1 MAEPSLG
8 LGLVMQTSSFQVELL
23 FPAAGETRT
32 YAIEN
37 TPLKRARFSAGDSIR
52 GHEGEAFT
60 VSAVDEADGLLT
72 YIGEGH
78 SLPEPALDDSLSVED
93 PVARLLSGHTDASSL
108 FDLRLS
114 TLRHRHR
121 IHQSPVR
128 GFTGARIDLLPH
140 QLYIANEV
148 SRRHMPRVLLADE
161 VGLGKTI
168 EACLI
173 LHRMVVCGKAGRAL
187 ILLPE
192 PLIHQWF
199 VELLRR
205 FNLSFAILDERRCA
219 AEDRA
224 GAGNPFLEEQLVL
237 CSVEFLVS
245 DEARARQALAAGWD
259 ILIVDEAHH
268 LRWSPD
274 WVSTEYRLVE
284 QLAAVVPGLLLLTAS
299 PEQTGLESHFARLRL
314 LDRNR
319 YPSFEQFR
327 DEHDAYEAV
336 ADRAEALIASGSE
349 DELEHLLDCHGP
361 GRVMF
366 RNSRSAIA
374 GFPER
379 APHLVAL
386 DALPAGEGDA
396 RVRWLGTFLRE
407 RPQTKVL
414 VVADKAADVLSLER
428 ALAAMLGIDVACF
441 HENLPLLQC
450 DRQAAWFAEPDGAR
464 VLIASGI
471 GGEGRNFQFVNH
483 MVMMDLP
490 RDPEL
495 IEQRIGRLDRI
506 GQKRSIH
513 IHVPYVRST
522 PEEGFVRWLHEGLN
536 AFGQP
541 LVGGYQMMLRF
552 QNQLGAVTDA
562 LIAETRDAHSDLCR
576 RVEAGSDKLLELN
589 SHRPD
594 VSAGLVTAIRDA
606 ESDPALEQY
615 MGEVFEQFG
624 VCAEPLGDHDYL
636 LSADQL
642 FCDEFPLPREGD
654 AMRVTYER
662 EHALSRPTITLLS
675 WDHPMVQG
683 AMDLVLGGDRGA
695 CAIAC
700 CHRLDG
706 VVLQV
711 VYVLEAVS
719 GQRVEVDRFLPHT
732 PLMIQVDTSLKS
744 VNSDITVDHDGESWW
759 VDDSDMLSRDN
770 LPAMIATAR
779 GVADGQASRIVARAD
794 DAMRESLGTEVERLR
809 RLREINDCV
818 RQDEI
823 DAAETQIATLTS
835 LMKNARL
842 RLDSLRL
849 VFGSPPSPAC

>member
-8 LGLVMQTSSFQVELL
+8 LGLVMQTSSFQVQLL

-37 TPLKRARFSAGDSIR
+37 APLKRARFAAGDSIC
-52 GHEGEAFT
+52 GHEGEAFRISS
-60 VSAVDEADGLLT
+60 VKEAGGLLT
-72 YIGEGH
+72 YVGEGH
-78 SLPEPALDDSLSVED
+78 SLPESALDDSLSVED

-148 SRRHMPRVLLADE
+148 SRRQRPRVLLADE

-173 LHRMVVCGKAGRAL
+173 LHRMVVCGKADRVL

-205 FNLSFAILDERRCA
+205 FNLSFAILDERRCS

-224 GAGNPFLEEQLVL
+224 GSGNPFLEEQLVL
-237 CSVEFLVS
+237 CGVEFLAA

-259 ILIVDEAHH
+259 VLIVDEAHH
-268 LRWSPD
+268 LRWASD
-274 WVSTEYRLVE
+274 CVSMEYRLVE
-284 QLAAVVPGLLLLTAS
+284 ALAAVVPGLLLLTAS

-327 DEHDAYEAV
+327 DEHDGYEAV
-336 ADRAEALIASGSE
+336 ADRAAALIASGSNE
-349 DELEHLLDCHGP
+349 ELAYLLDCHGP

-374 GFPER
+374 GFPKR
-379 APHLVAL
+379 VPHLVAL
-386 DALPAGEGDA
+386 NPLPGEEGDA
-396 RVRWLGTFLRE
+396 RVRWLASFLRE
-407 RPQTKVL
+407 RPATKAL
-414 VVADKAADVLSLER
+414 VVADRAADVVSLKSALSSI
-428 ALAAMLGIDVACF
+428 MGIDIACF

-464 VLIASGI
+464 ILISSGI

-506 GQKRSIH
+506 GQKRRIH
-513 IHVPYVRST
+513 IHVPYVQGT
-522 PEEGFVRWLHEGLN
+522 AEEGFVRWLHEGLN

-552 QNQLGAVTDA
+552 QDQLDTVTDA

-576 RVEAGSDKLLELN
+576 RVEAGGDKLLELN
-589 SHRPD
+589 SYRPD
-594 VSAGLVTAIRDA
+594 AAAGLVTAIRDA

-615 MGEVFEQFG
+615 MGEVFELFG
-624 VCAEPLGDHDYL
+624 VCSEPLGDHDYL

-683 AMDLVLGGDRGA
+683 AMDLVIGGDRGA

-700 CHRLDG
+700 CDRLDG
-706 VVLQV
+706 VVLQA
-711 VYVLEAVS
+711 VYVLETVS
-719 GQRVEVDRFLPHT
+719 GQRMEVDRFLPHT
-732 PLMIQVDTSLKS
+732 PLLVQLDSRLKRVDAEI
-744 VNSDITVDHDGESWW
+744 VVDHDGESWW
-759 VDDSDMLSRDN
+759 VDNSEMLSREH
-770 LPAMIATAR
+770 LSSMIAAAR
-779 GVADGQASRIVARAD
+779 AVAEKRAPEIVACAEKS
-794 DAMRESLGTEVERLR
+794 MRELLEAESERLR
-809 RLREINDCV
+809 RLRAINDCV

-823 DAAETQIATLTS
+823 DAADAQIAALAALIRS
-835 LMKNARL
+835 ARL
-842 RLDSLRL
+842 RLDALRL
-849 VFGSPPSPAC
+849 VFGSPPRV